1 MGDGD
6 RRAPDRGREYGQRL
20 VALGAAAGRIA
31 RGEVSGDASG
41 HWDRVVA
48 DLALMRD
55 LGANAY
61 RFSIEWSR
69 LEPEPGRYDD
79 AAWAHYANEVAAY
92 RAAGIEP
99 MVTLLHFTLPAWLAD
114 RGGLLATDFADRFGR
129 FAAEAAARLPDV
141 RLWVTINEPNV
152 VMLMGYLEGTFPP
165 GLRDPR
171 QAMAALVAQ
180 LRAHGAAALA
190 IRAALP
196 SARIGVANHLVAIE
210 PKHPLSPMDRLVVR
224 QSAGLFNWGFPDA
237 IASGR
242 IRFKAV
248 GFPSVDLPAPELLGS
263 TDFFGL
269 NYYTRHLL
277 SFAPATA
284 SKVAEEPGPGPRT
297 DLGWEIHP
305 DGFEQVIRQAWHRY
319 HLPVYVTENGIAD
332 ASGLVRPAYLKW
344 HVEAMRRAMADQ
356 CRCWGTSTGRSWTT
370 SSGPRA
376 SRRGSA
382 STGSTTPPS
391 CATAPPPA
399 TSSPTTRPGDAD
411 RPSRLQA

>member
-1 MGDGD
+1 MAEDFLWGT
-6 RRAPDRGREYGQRL
+6 AT
-20 VALGAAAGRIA
+20 AAHQIEGGNTGNDWWRWEQQPGRIA

-79 AAWAHYANEVAAY
+79 TAWAHYADEVAAY

-224 QSAGLFNWGFPDA
+224 QSAGLFNWGFQDA

-344 HVEAMRRAMADQ
+344 HVEAMRRAMADRVPVLGYFHWSLMDNFEWAEGFAPRFGLYRVDYATQ
-356 CRCWGTSTGRSWTT
+356 LRHRTPACDLFTDYATGR
-370 SSGPRA
+370 R
-376 SRRGSA
+376 
-382 STGSTTPPS
+382 
-391 CATAPPPA
+391 
-399 TSSPTTRPGDAD
+399 
-411 RPSRLQA
+411 